1 MAVVSVSFAHFSRS
15 VLLLAIHVGAN
26 GTGLVERC
34 YGSVTLRAP
43 TPEDSPRIRLSAHR
57 YRIVTATTN
66 KTLPDSAELWHVL
79 PNAGGV
85 RVDDA

>member
-1 MAVVSVSFAHFSRS
+1 M
-15 VLLLAIHVGAN
+15 LI
-26 GTGLVERC
+26 ERC
-34 YGSVTLRAP
+34 YGTVTLS
-43 TPEDSPRIRLSAHR
+43 TTPRIRLSAHR
-57 YRIVTATTN
+57 YRIVTAATN

>member
-1 MAVVSVSFAHFSRS
+1 M
-15 VLLLAIHVGAN
+15 LI
-26 GTGLVERC
+26 ERC
-34 YGSVTLRAP
+34 YGTVTLF
-43 TPEDSPRIRLSAHR
+43 TTPRIRLSAHR
-57 YRIVTATTN
+57 FRIVTAATN